1 MDSERRFCT
10 VFVGGLWFG
19 IQNEGVR
26 EVLRQQA
33 VTRVPLAPPEIA
45 GLINMRGQIV
55 TVIDLRLCLKMAPRS
70 VDQAAMNLVLS
81 SDGGAVGLL
90 VDDVGEVVQAAEDRY
105 ETMPESLPAEARE
118 LVPGVYKL
126 PDGLLHVLAIEAVVA
141 PP

>member
-118 LVPGVYKL
+118 LVAGVYKL